1 MNKTFI
7 LLVVFGIL
15 LAIVGSF
22 FLLTGRDSGVVSQL
36 QDSEEKIARI
46 GILVRGKSY
55 VPGVEGF
62 LAKMKQLG
70 YVEGENVE
78 YFTKF
83 IDDKKDLPGAVR
95 ELLLKNVDVFH
106 TYSTPATVEVYNQ
119 TKQIPIVFGSMG
131 DPLASKTVKAL
142 DRSETNVTGVSSL
155 SAPLVVKRLEF
166 LLAASPGIK
175 RVAFALTPD
184 DIPGK
189 SSYNFILEA
198 AEKLGVEVVPY
209 WIDAERDVTETA
221 RAIKATDVDGIVLS
235 SDSLTWAHLS
245 DYVDQSVQEGLPF
258 AVFHKDMVL
267 AGGLVG
273 YGPDYF
279 GSGEQSAVLVDKI
292 LRGQKPTDLPIESP
306 GKLIL
311 AVNLKTALAIGITLP
326 SALLQRADIVINE

>member
-1 MNKTFI
+1 MNKIFI
-7 LLVVFGIL
+7 LVVVFGIL
-15 LAIVGSF
+15 FAIAGSF
-22 FLLTGRDSGVVSQL
+22 FLLTGSGNSVVSQIPN
-36 QDSEEKIARI
+36 SEEKIARI

-62 LAKMKQLG
+62 QAKMKQLG

-83 IDDKKDLPGAVR
+83 IDDRKNLPGAVA
-95 ELLLKNVDVFH
+95 ELLLENIDVLH
-106 TYSTPATVEVYNQ
+106 TYSTPATVEAYKQ
-119 TKQIPIVFGSMG
+119 TKEIPIVFGSMG

-166 LLAASPGIK
+166 LLEASPGVK

-184 DIPGK
+184 DIPGR

-209 WIDAERDVTETA
+209 WIDAERDATETA
-221 RAIKATDVDGIVLS
+221 RAIKAEDVDGIVLS
-235 SDSLTWAHLS
+235 SDSLTWARLS
-245 DYVDQSVQEGLPF
+245 DYVDQSIKEQLPF

-267 AGGLVG
+267 AGGLIG

-306 GKLIL
+306 GKLLL
-311 AVNLKTALAIGITLP
+311 AINMKTALAIGLTLP
-326 SALLQRADIVINE
+326 PELLQRADIVINE

>member
-1 MNKTFI
+1 MNKTYI

-15 LAIVGSF
+15 LAIVASF
-22 FLLTGRDSGVVSQL
+22 FLLTGRDSGVISELGVP
-36 QDSEEKIARI
+36 EEKIFRI
-46 GILVRGKSY
+46 GILLRSKTY
-55 VPGVEGF
+55 LPGVEGF
-62 LAKMKQLG
+62 QAKMKQLG
-70 YVEGENVE
+70 YIEGENVE

-83 IDDKKDLPGAVR
+83 IDDKKNLPGAVK
-95 ELLLKNVDVFH
+95 ELLAENIDVLH
-106 TYSTPATVEVYNQ
+106 TYSTPATVEAYKQ
-119 TKQIPIVFGSMG
+119 TKEIPIVFGSMG

-166 LLAASPGIK
+166 LLEASPNVK

-184 DIPGK
+184 DIPGR

-209 WIDAERDVTETA
+209 WIDSERDVTETA

-245 DYVDQSVQEGLPF
+245 DYVDQSVREGLPF

-267 AGGLVG
+267 AGGLIG

-326 SALLQRADIVINE
+326 SELLQRADIAINE